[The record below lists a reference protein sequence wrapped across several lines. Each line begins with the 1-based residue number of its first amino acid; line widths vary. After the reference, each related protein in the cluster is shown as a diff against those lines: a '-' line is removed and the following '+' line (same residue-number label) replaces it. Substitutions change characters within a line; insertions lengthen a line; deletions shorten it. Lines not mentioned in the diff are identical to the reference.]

1 MAGDLDVGSVVAG
14 YRIEGM
20 AGRGG
25 MGVVYVAE
33 HVHLGRRVA
42 LKVLAPELAADASFR
57 ERFIRESR
65 LAAQIEHP
73 NAIPVYDAGE
83 ADGVLYIAM
92 RLVEGTDLRKVLD
105 RDGALPPERTL
116 GILDAVAGAL
126 DAAHEDGLI
135 HRDVKPPNI
144 LLEPGRGGG
153 EHVFLTD
160 FGLTKRV

>member
-1 MAGDLDVGSVVAG
+1 MAGEIEVGTVIAG

-57 ERFIRESR
+57 ERFIRESQ
-65 LAAQIEHP
+65 LAAAVEHP

-92 RLVEGTDLRKVLD
+92 RWWRGPTCGRSSMATAGSS
-105 RDGALPPERTL
+105 RSGRSPSSARWRGRSTPRT
-116 GILDAVAGAL
+116 ATVSSTA
-126 DAAHEDGLI
+126 
-135 HRDVKPPNI
+135 
-144 LLEPGRGGG
+144 
-153 EHVFLTD
+153 T
-160 FGLTKRV
+160 